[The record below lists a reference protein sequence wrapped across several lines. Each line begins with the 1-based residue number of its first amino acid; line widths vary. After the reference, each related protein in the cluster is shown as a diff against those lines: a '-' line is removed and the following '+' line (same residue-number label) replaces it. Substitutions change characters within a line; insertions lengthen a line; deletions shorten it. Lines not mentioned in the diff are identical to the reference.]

1 MTVRASGGS
10 NAGIGEGLPMLSGD
24 ARQFLTELQHQPEPL
39 LCLECTGM
47 RLSLT
52 KWEVTKLIGELIDG
66 DAVHCRFTRCE
77 SCLNRTMVVI
87 TGRR

>member
-1 MTVRASGGS
+1 MVS
-10 NAGIGEGLPMLSGD
+10 ED
-24 ARQFLTELQHQPEPL
+24 ALRFLNELQHQPEPL
-39 LCLECTGM
+39 LCLECTST

-52 KWEVTKLIGELIDG
+52 KWEVTKLIGELIAD

-87 TGRR
+87 TGTRSAA